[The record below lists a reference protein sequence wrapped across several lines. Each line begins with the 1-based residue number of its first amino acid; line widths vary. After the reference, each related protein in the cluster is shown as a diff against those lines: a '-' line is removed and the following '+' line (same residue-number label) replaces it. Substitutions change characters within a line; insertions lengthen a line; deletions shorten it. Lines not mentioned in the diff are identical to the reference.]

1 MRLWHQDLIPKLPR
15 QQLLGQWRECIA
27 LLGNGWGRK
36 HKTVDYVFT
45 HPESY
50 LTAYS
55 YQVYLEMERRGYHP
69 DLQRIWSALRKRNLT
84 YREIDNCF
92 TQMYQFS
99 KIIYPEHN
107 EQYYQECIDNLKSK
121 NIELEGVDY
130 AKRTN
135 G

>member
-1 MRLWHQDLIPKLPR
+1 MRLWHQGLIPKLPR

-45 HPESY
+45 HPENY

-55 YQVYLEMERRGYHP
+55 YQVYLEMKRRGYHP

-84 YREIDNCF
+84 YKEIDNCF

-99 KIIYPEHN
+99 GIIYPEHN

-121 NIELEGVDY
+121 NIELED
-130 AKRTN
+130 
-135 G
+135 